1 MSAHLAER
9 SQTLKNA
16 DTQILDAVVVG
27 AGLGGIY
34 QLYRL
39 LQDGLKVR
47 TFE

>member
-34 QLYRL
+34 SCTDCSRMA
-39 LQDGLKVR
+39 
-47 TFE
+47 